1 MKRSRQL
8 LLGPLAPVV
17 VALLTGAAPS
27 PGTYQIVRDQASN
40 QWKQRG
46 LFCGEGVQ
54 VDATSN
60 GKLVTVT
67 VDGEEWRAKG
77 SGRSFGTATCEGT
90 NGSLTPVSRV
100 QQGDWIVFECRSQR
114 VTKGTENTK
123 HRVRV
128 TDNGA
133 LELESEGLNEY
144 RKDGDLCQSSWE
156 RVTTAVPVDVESA
169 EGAVLAPAEPKD
181 PCARPGAA
189 SKLVLSPRVFD
200 VKVGGEPVCVKVRAE
215 DANGCP
221 LPSAKVVFSV
231 DPPELGSVSD
241 EGCFEPSSDIKEEEA
256 VGVVAKL
263 GALEAAVSARVVP
276 AAEKRATKTLAALAK
291 TTRSRRA
298 REVLGEV
305 TRGEITLR
313 PLESAP
319 PELPPLEG
327 EPFPLLPV
335 AGAGGAALLA
345 TLAGVLLA
353 LRRRRNRVQAT
364 ELQAA
369 PVVTPKKGGGLVCP
383 KCSFEFGVGEATHC
397 PFDGERLQA
406 LDRDA
411 RQTMFIPAAGG
422 MVCPVCFT
430 RYPTKARFCGH
441 DRAPLL
447 PDFGQ
452 FEGKE
457 PTQ

>member
-1 MKRSRQL
+1 MRSLAQRTVNTALVPLGAVL
-8 LLGPLAPVV
+8 LL
-17 VALLTGAAPS
+17 GAAPS
-27 PGTYQIVRDQASN
+27 PGTYKIVRDQATT

-46 LFCGEGVQ
+46 LFCGEGIELRPP
-54 VDATSN
+54 SH
-60 GKLVTVT
+60 GKSVTVT

-90 NGSLTPVSRV
+90 NGTLKPVSRV
-100 QQGDWIVFECRSQR
+100 RDGDWIAFECRSQR

-128 TDNGA
+128 QADGS
-133 LELESEGLNEY
+133 LEFHSEGVNEY
-144 RKDGDLCQSSWE
+144 RKDGDLCQSSFQ
-156 RVTTAVPVDVESA
+156 RVTVAVPVDVA
-169 EGAVLAPAEPKD
+169 AAAVPAEAPQD
-181 PCARPGAA
+181 PCESPGAP

-200 VKVGGEPVCVKVRAE
+200 VKVGGKPVCLKVLVE
-215 DANGCP
+215 DANGCA
-221 LPSAKVVFSV
+221 LPGEGVRFSV
-231 DPPELGSVSD
+231 DPPELGAVSD
-241 EGCFEPSSDIKEEEA
+241 EGCFSPSSDIREEEA

-263 GALEAAVSARVVP
+263 GAVEAAVSARVVP
-276 AAEKRATKTLAALAK
+276 AAEKRAKKTLAALAK
-291 TTRSRRA
+291 TTRSTRA

-313 PLESAP
+313 PLETEP

-327 EPFPLLPV
+327 DEFPVLPL

-345 TLAGVLLA
+345 TAAGVVLA
-353 LRRRRNRVQAT
+353 RRRRRNRVEAT

-383 KCSFEFGVGEATHC
+383 KCAFEFGVGEATHC
-397 PFDGERLQA
+397 PFDAEL
-406 LDRDA
+406 LKPLERDA
-411 RQTMFIPAAGG
+411 RQTMFIPTAGG

-441 DRAPLL
+441 DRAPLV

-452 FEGKE
+452 LDGKE
-457 PTQ
+457 PKT

>member
-1 MKRSRQL
+1 MSFLVERGTTIAL
-8 LLGPLAPVV
+8 VV
-17 VALLTGAAPS
+17 VASLGLSAAAPS
-27 PGTYQIVRDQASN
+27 PGTYRVVRDVAST

-46 LFCGEGVQ
+46 LFCGEGIEVR
-54 VDATSN
+54 AESL
-60 GKLVTVT
+60 GKTLTVT

-90 NGSLTPVSRV
+90 NGSLRPVSRV
-100 QQGDWIVFECRSQR
+100 REGEWVVFECRSQR

-128 TDNGA
+128 TEAGA
-133 LELESEGLNEY
+133 LELYSEGLNEY

-156 RVTTAVPVDVESA
+156 RVTLAVPVDVEQA
-169 EGAVLAPAEPKD
+169 APAASEPAD
-181 PCARPGAA
+181 PCASPGAPA
-189 SKLVLSPRVFD
+189 KLTLSPRVFD
-200 VKVGGEPVCVKVRAE
+200 VKVGGAPVCLKLSAV
-215 DANGCP
+215 DAKGCAVS
-221 LPSAKVVFSV
+221 SAGAVFSV
-231 DPPELGSVSD
+231 DPPELGRVS
-241 EGCFEPSSDIKEEEA
+241 ERGCFSPSSEIREEEA
-256 VGVVAKL
+256 VGVVATL

-276 AAEKRATKTLAALAK
+276 AAVKRATKTLSALAK
-291 TTRSRRA
+291 TTRSKRA

-313 PLESAP
+313 PLESEP

-327 EPFPLLPV
+327 DPFPVLPV

-345 TLAGVLLA
+345 TLAGVVLA
-353 LRRRRNRVQAT
+353 ARRRRRKVEAT

-383 KCSFEFGVGEATHC
+383 KCAFEFALGEATHC
-397 PFDGERLQA
+397 PFDGEMLKP

-411 RQTMFIPAAGG
+411 RQTMFIPTAGG
-422 MVCPVCFT
+422 MVCPACFT

-441 DRAPLL
+441 DRAPLV

-457 PTQ
+457 PKH

>member
-1 MKRSRQL
+1 MGSLVETRVTLALSACAALL
-8 LLGPLAPVV
+8 LLG
-17 VALLTGAAPS
+17 AAPA
-27 PGTYQIVRDQASN
+27 PGTYRVVRDQAST

-46 LFCGEGVQ
+46 LFCGEGIDVR
-54 VDATSN
+54 AASL
-60 GKLVTVT
+60 GKTLTVT

-77 SGRSFGTATCEGT
+77 SGRAFGTATCEGT
-90 NGSLTPVSRV
+90 NGSLRPVSRV
-100 QQGDWIVFECRSQR
+100 REGEWVVFECRSQR

-128 TDNGA
+128 TESGA
-133 LELESEGLNEY
+133 LELHSEGLNEY

-156 RVTTAVPVDVESA
+156 RVTIAVPVDVEA
-169 EGAVLAPAEPKD
+169 AAAAVAAEPVD
-181 PCARPGAA
+181 PCATPGAPA
-189 SKLVLSPRVFD
+189 KLTLSPRVFD
-200 VKVGGEPVCVKVRAE
+200 VKVGGEPVCVSLTAVDDK
-215 DANGCP
+215 GCAV
-221 LPSAKVVFSV
+221 SSEGATFSV
-231 DPPELGSVSD
+231 DPPDLGSVTAQ
-241 EGCFEPSSDIKEEEA
+241 GCFTPAKTIREEQA

-291 TTRSRRA
+291 TTRSKRA

-313 PLESAP
+313 PLESEP

-327 EPFPLLPV
+327 DPFPVLPV
-335 AGAGGAALLA
+335 AGASGAAVLA
-345 TLAGVLLA
+345 TLAGVVLA
-353 LRRRRNRVQAT
+353 LRRRRRRVEAT

-383 KCSFEFGVGEATHC
+383 KCAFEFALGEATHC
-397 PFDGERLQA
+397 PFDGEMLKP

-411 RQTMFIPAAGG
+411 RQTMFIPTAGG
-422 MVCPVCFT
+422 MVCPACFT

-441 DRAPLL
+441 DRAPLV

-457 PTQ
+457 PKH